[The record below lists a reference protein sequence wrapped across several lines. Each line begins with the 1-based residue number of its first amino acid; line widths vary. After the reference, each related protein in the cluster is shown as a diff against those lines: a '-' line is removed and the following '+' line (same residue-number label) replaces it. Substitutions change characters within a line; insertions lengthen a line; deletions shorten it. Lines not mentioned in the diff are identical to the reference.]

1 MELKVRNKADFLCFF
16 VAFVLG
22 FFAVQQAYASKVY
35 ADAASG
41 IVPYK
46 FTPCGGILQADC
58 EASILNM
65 ENASGDPDEFAELI
79 ASPGILVGV
88 GAYKSKIELRFDS
101 PLPANTTT
109 YIRIGTEE
117 SLLQSL
123 LGGSLGDV
131 LSTVL
136 GAVLLGEQEIIIEA
150 RNEATSIELR
160 SSLDGFDSGRV
171 RLVMDGS
178 GAYFIAITPDS
189 TYDRIHITNQSNS
202 IAGLGKEYSL
212 EVYHAFYFEHNP
224 CDYLA
229 EFTSFD
235 GSGLTL
241 DALSLNTQIEG
252 LNLAIDED
260 LENTYSEISLGVVG
274 LAGSMEQMIYFNSP
288 VQPGNEVLVS
298 MGAGKSLLDLGLL
311 DYVELVVYSSGVEI
325 ETFSASSL
333 LDLDL
338 LGLLGEDE
346 FFKLPLISDLPIDKI
361 GIRMSSLVGLGVLE
375 GSLKISGVTVS
386 PVRPEV
392 VNVPEEGSFV
402 ICQGNTVTVT
412 PINEAG
418 GDLNW
423 YILDS
428 GTEQMLGTASS
439 YTTASDLEPGEYE
452 FLVRSTD
459 ILCATESEPSNFKVK
474 VNPVPDPANIQVL
487 PSGYVEVDEN
497 GKYIYVEGENPVTL
511 DPSHIDM
518 EQPGEFKWYL
528 DETMMLEIQDG
539 DNISGISYDLDGD
552 IITMTGLKFRDELD
566 PYKFYLNFVPE
577 EGCAM
582 GVPREVDLSAIA
594 RILNVSLLEFLAI
607 DRGKRGVQL
616 NWKFAGLTQQ
626 DIVKVERSG
635 TELDFEELASFS
647 NLEGIGNAFNDVNP
661 FPGNNYYRLQIVDV
675 EGRIKFTSQLV
686 RFELPIL
693 GVKTFGVFP
702 NTFENQIS
710 IRNQSKDATF
720 AQMALFSGDG
730 SVLKI
735 VDFEFNARTTD
746 FRIIDLDEL
755 PVGNYVLRIYFNGKN
770 EIHHLIK
777 Q

>member
-1 MELKVRNKADFLCFF
+1 MELRVKNKAHFLCFF
-16 VAFVLG
+16 VTFVSS
-22 FFAVQQAYASKVY
+22 FCAVQLAYGNKVY
-35 ADAASG
+35 ADVASG

-46 FTPCGGILQADC
+46 FTPCGGFLQPNCDP
-58 EASILNM
+58 SILNLA
-65 ENASGDPDEFAELI
+65 NAAGDPDEFAELI
-79 ASPGILVGV
+79 ASPGTLVGL
-88 GAYKSKIELRFDS
+88 GAYRSKIELRFDS
-101 PLPANTTT
+101 SLPANTTT

-117 SLLQSL
+117 SLLESL
-123 LGGSLGDV
+123 LGGSLGDLV
-131 LSTVL
+131 STVL
-136 GAVLLGEQEIIIEA
+136 GAVLLGEQEIIVEA
-150 RNEATSIELR
+150 RNESASIELR

-171 RLVMDGS
+171 RLVMDSS
-178 GAYFIAITPDS
+178 GAYFIAITPAS
-189 TYDRIHITNQSNS
+189 AYDRIHITNQSNS

-212 EVYHAFYFEHNP
+212 EVYHAFYFEQNP
-224 CDYLA
+224 CGYSA

-235 GSGLTL
+235 GAGLTL
-241 DALSLNTQIEG
+241 DALSLNAQIDG
-252 LNLAIDED
+252 LNLAIDEE

-274 LAGSMEQMIYFNSP
+274 LAGSMEQMIYFNNP

-298 MGAGKSLLDLGLL
+298 MGTGKSLLDLGLL
-311 DYVELVVYSSGVEI
+311 DYVELVIYSSGVEI
-325 ETFSASSL
+325 ETISASSL

-346 FFKLPLISDLPIDKI
+346 FFKLPLTSDLPIDKI

-386 PVRPEV
+386 PVRPAV

-452 FLVRSTD
+452 FLVRSTVG
-459 ILCATESEPSNFKVK
+459 LCATESEPANFKVK
-474 VNPVPDPANIQVL
+474 VNPIPDPANIQIL

-511 DPSHIDM
+511 EPSHIDM
-518 EQPGEFKWYL
+518 EQQGEFKWYL
-528 DETMMLEIQDG
+528 DETMMVEIQDG
-539 DNISGISYDLDGD
+539 DKISDITYDLDGA

-566 PYKFYLNFVPE
+566 PYKFYLNYVPE

-582 GVPREVDLSAIA
+582 EVPMEIDLSAIA
-594 RILNVSLLEFLAI
+594 RILHISLLEFSG
-607 DRGKRGVQL
+607 RESNKRTFEL
-616 NWKFAGLTQQ
+616 NWKFAGLTEQ

-635 TELDFEELASFS
+635 PSLRFEELVNFTDMDGIEASFY
-647 NLEGIGNAFNDVNP
+647 DTHP
-661 FPGNNYYRLQIVDV
+661 HPGNNYYRLQIVDA
-675 EGRIKFTSQLV
+675 EGRIKFSSQLL
-686 RFELPIL
+686 RFELTSL

-702 NTFENQIS
+702 NTFENHID
-710 IRNQSKDATF
+710 IRKESQDDLKANI
-720 AQMALFSGDG
+720 ALYSGDG
-730 SVLKI
+730 SALKL
-735 VDFEFNARTTD
+735 VDFEFTDLKSD
-746 FRIIDLDEL
+746 FRITDLDGL
-755 PVGNYVLRIYFNGKN
+755 PAGNYVLRVYFNGKN
-770 EIHHLIK
+770 ETHHLIK